1 MVCGFGSLFDRRDG
15 AAYGGQIGG
24 QGHKS
29 HPAAQAA
36 LALLGVKTAAELTE
50 IIAAVGLAQNP
61 EALCALASEAI
72 QRGHVTLH
80 ASNIALQAGA
90 TSEEIKVIF
99 EDTIRTGEIT
109 TDHASTLLSEY
120 HKA

>member
-1 MVCGFGSLFDRRDG
+1 M
-15 AAYGGQIGG
+15 
-24 QGHKS
+24 
-29 HPAAQAA
+29 
-36 LALLGVKTAAELTE
+36 
-50 IIAAVGLAQNP
+50 
-61 EALCALASEAI
+61 
-72 QRGHVTLH
+72 TLH

>member
-1 MVCGFGSLFDRRDG
+1 MAVGLLGRVTK
-15 AAYGGQIGG
+15 I
-24 QGHKS
+24 

-36 LALLGVKTAAELTE
+36 LVLLGVETAAELTE

-99 EDTIRTGEIT
+99 EDIIRTGEIT